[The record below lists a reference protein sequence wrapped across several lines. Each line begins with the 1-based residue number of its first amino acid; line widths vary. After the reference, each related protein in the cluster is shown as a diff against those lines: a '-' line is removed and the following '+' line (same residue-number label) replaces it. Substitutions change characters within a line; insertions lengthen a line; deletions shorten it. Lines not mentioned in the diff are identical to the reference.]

1 MLFTF
6 AILAVTILLFVF
18 SRLRAD
24 LVALLSMLA
33 LYLSGVLTTNQ
44 ALAGFADSTT
54 VMIAALFVV
63 GEGLSRTGVTAWLG
77 QHLMEQAGGSPMRL
91 LVIAMAGTALLS
103 SVLSNTGTVAV
114 LLPAVMAAAWRL
126 HMAPSRFLMP
136 IAIAANLGGLLT
148 LIGTAPNIVVT
159 DMLATQGAR
168 AFGFFEFAWI
178 GIPLVTAAILF
189 MASFGFRLLR
199 DRPSEEPPVDVMQF
213 VSRLVEDYRLAELL
227 HRVRVRPGSP
237 LVGKT
242 LRESALGHDFGVS
255 VVLVQPGDTPPGGN
269 GDRLEGGRLRMQLE
283 QIQRISRGMPGPETV
298 LHANDILV
306 LDGEPDAVQRAVEAF
321 DLERLPLDADRKNLA
336 HLLLSQDVGMAEVL
350 VAPHCDDQNR
360 TLARAQFA
368 GRFGLQVLAMRR
380 GDQLLSRTQDTLHV
394 GDSLL
399 VRGRWSNINALASA
413 GRGYV
418 VVGEP
423 ESLARQVVALSPRSL
438 VALAIL
444 AGMILLMVT
453 GIVSTVM
460 AVLLAAMAMTLFGC
474 LPVSAIYRSIQWQTV
489 VLIAAMLPM
498 STALQATG
506 GAQLIADALVATL
519 GQQGPLPLMAGVFLL
534 TAGFSQVMSNTA
546 TTVLVAPIAYKTALS
561 LGVAPQPLLMMVAVG
576 ASAALLTPIASP
588 TNALVYVPGGYTW
601 GDYAQ
606 VGLPL
611 LAIVMGIGLI
621 GVPLMWPLY

>member
-6 AILAVTILLFVF
+6 AVLAVTILLFVF
-18 SRLRAD
+18 SKLRAD

-33 LYLSGVLTTNQ
+33 LYLGGVLTTQQ

-77 QHLMEQAGGSPMRL
+77 QHLMAQAGGSPMRL

-114 LLPAVMAAAWRL
+114 LLPAVTAAAWRL
-126 HMAPSRFLMP
+126 HMAPSRFLLP

-148 LIGTAPNIVVT
+148 LIGTPPNIVVT
-159 DMLATQGAR
+159 DALATQGAR
-168 AFGFFEFAWI
+168 PFSFFEFAWI
-178 GIPLVTAAILF
+178 GVPQVTAAILF
-189 MASFGFRLLR
+189 MAFFGFRLLR
-199 DRPSEEPPVDVMQF
+199 DRPSEERPVDVVQL
-213 VSRLVEDYRLAELL
+213 VSRLVEEYQLAEQL

-242 LRESALGHDFGVS
+242 LREAALGRDFGVS
-255 VVLVQPGDTPPGGN
+255 VVVVQPDHVPLADHREPG
-269 GDRLEGGRLRMQLE
+269 EASRLRAQLE
-283 QIQRISRGMPGPETV
+283 RIQRAPRETPGPETV
-298 LHANDILV
+298 LHENDILV
-306 LDGEPDAVQRAVEAF
+306 LDGEPDAVQRAMEAF
-321 DLERLPLDADRKNLA
+321 DLEKLPLDVEGEELA
-336 HLLLSQDVGMAEVL
+336 NLLLSQDVGVAKVL
-350 VAPHCDDQNR
+350 VAPRCEDQNR

-368 GRFGLQVLAMRR
+368 GRFGVQVLAMRR
-380 GDQLLSRTQDTLHV
+380 GDELLSRTHDTLHV

-399 VRGRWSNINALASA
+399 VRGRWSNINALARA
-413 GRGYV
+413 GQGYV

-438 VALAIL
+438 TALAIL
-444 AGMILLMVT
+444 AGMILLMAT
-453 GIVSTVM
+453 SAVSTVM
-460 AVLLAAMAMTLFGC
+460 AVLLAAMAMALAGC
-474 LPVSAIYRSIQWQTV
+474 LPISAMYRSIQWQTV

-498 STALQATG
+498 STALQVTG
-506 GAQLIADALVATL
+506 GAQLVADALVTTL
-519 GQQGPLPLMAGVFLL
+519 GQQGPLALMAGVFLL

-546 TTVLVAPIAYKTALS
+546 TTVLVAPIAYNAALS

-588 TNALVYVPGGYTW
+588 TNALVYIPGGYTW
-601 GDYAQ
+601 GDYAR

-611 LAIVMGIGLI
+611 LLIVMGIGLTV
-621 GVPLMWPLY
+621 VPLVWPL